1 MPLTALA
8 LVLGAALLHATW
20 NLAAKRA
27 AHATHF
33 MWLSAVLAAMLYA
46 PVVLWILATTPV
58 TFGWREAVACAASA
72 VVHFGYNAARQTAY
86 RVADFSVVYPI
97 ARGSGPLLSFTAAV
111 LLLGEKPSLLALL
124 GLLLIVVGVLAI
136 SGGRAWFSA
145 HRGGVDLRGV
155 LWGLI
160 AGAFVAGYTVIDG
173 WAVRY
178 LLMSPFVVD
187 ICGNLLTA
195 AVLARRAWREPG
207 EVRSQWRQYWPQIVT
222 VATLGPIGYIAVLFA
237 MKLAPVSHVAPAREV
252 SMMIAAF
259 FGAKLLDE
267 GDVVRRVAYAGLI
280 AAGVICLVWTN

>member
-1 MPLTALA
+1 MPLSALA
-8 LVLGAALLHATW
+8 LVLVAALLHATW

-33 MWLSAVLAAMLYA
+33 MWLSAVFAAALYI
-46 PVVLWILATTPV
+46 PVVGWILLTTQV
-58 TFGWREAVACAASA
+58 NFGWREAFACSASA
-72 VVHFGYNAARQTAY
+72 VVHFGYNVARQTAY

-111 LLLGEKPSLLALL
+111 LLLGEQPSLLALL

-145 HRGGVDLRGV
+145 HRGGVELRGV
-155 LWGLI
+155 MWGLI

-187 ICGNLLTA
+187 ICGNLFA
-195 AVLARRAWREPG
+195 SVVLARRALREPV
-207 EVRSQWRQYWPQIVT
+207 EVRAQWRQFWPQIVT

-252 SMMIAAF
+252 SMLIAAF
-259 FGAKLLDE
+259 FGAKLL
-267 GDVVRRVAYAGLI
+267 V
-280 AAGVICLVWTN
+280 

>member
-1 MPLTALA
+1 MPLSALA

-33 MWLSAVLAAMLYA
+33 MWLSAVFAAALYV
-46 PVVLWILATTPV
+46 PVVAWILFTTPV
-58 TFGWREAVACAASA
+58 TFGWREASACAASA
-72 VVHFGYNAARQTAY
+72 VVHFGYNVARQTAY

-136 SGGRAWFSA
+136 SGGRAWFTA

-160 AGAFVAGYTVIDG
+160 AGAFVAAYTVIDG

-187 ICGNLLTA
+187 ICGNLFTST
-195 AVLARRAWREPG
+195 VLARRALREPA
-207 EVRSQWRQYWPQIVT
+207 EVHSQWRQYWPQIVT
-222 VATLGPIGYIAVLFA
+222 VAILGPIGYIAVLYA

-252 SMMIAAF
+252 SMLIAAL

-267 GDVVRRVAYAGLI
+267 GDVIRRVAYAGLI
-280 AAGVICLVWTN
+280 AAGVVCLVST

>member
-1 MPLTALA
+1 MPLSALA
-8 LVLGAALLHATW
+8 LVLVAALLHATW

-33 MWLSAVLAAMLYA
+33 MWLSAVFAAALYI
-46 PVVLWILATTPV
+46 PVVGWILLTTPV
-58 TFGWREAVACAASA
+58 NFGWREAFACAASA
-72 VVHFGYNAARQTAY
+72 VVHFGYNVARQTAY

-111 LLLGEKPSLLALL
+111 LLLGEQPSLLALL

-145 HRGGVDLRGV
+145 HRGGVELRGV
-155 LWGLI
+155 MWGLI

-187 ICGNLLTA
+187 ICGNLFA
-195 AVLARRAWREPG
+195 SVVLSRRALREPG
-207 EVRSQWRQYWPQIVT
+207 EVRAQWRQFWPQIVT

-252 SMMIAAF
+252 SMLIAAF

-280 AAGVICLVWTN
+280 ATGVVCLVWT